1 LTRNERKCCL
11 ALKIAARL
19 TAGLGRIEIVR
30 LSADPVEACARSDS
44 HPRFCEGGPRELQK
58 RCGRHSELVAVCA
71 AKTGPDLAQSPGT
84 FTNVVQC
91 ASAYPGDGRRRVGSL
106 EGGNALGC
114 QRPRDQDRGAAIC
127 AVPDVAGADTRAGD
141 PIAGRL
147 DGAHVPPLAIASR
160 GGERGPPYRPTQR
173 CASFVGSRMI

>member
-1 LTRNERKCCL
+1 LIRNERKCCL

-84 FTNVVQC
+84 FTNVVHC
-91 ASAYPGDGRRRVGSL
+91 ASAYPVTDAGELAALKAEMRWAVNGREIKIEAPLSAPSPMWPAPTRV
-106 EGGNALGC
+106 
-114 QRPRDQDRGAAIC
+114 RAI
-127 AVPDVAGADTRAGD
+127 R
-141 PIAGRL
+141 
-147 DGAHVPPLAIASR
+147 
-160 GGERGPPYRPTQR
+160 
-173 CASFVGSRMI
+173 